1 MSIPESQL
9 ERWSHQGSIT
19 QSAQTY
25 NSIKGVLEA
34 DGTPYAGKDFKVF
47 LQGSYGNDTNIYT
60 ESDVDIVIQS
70 NEAFYYDL
78 DWLADEQKAAFHT
91 AYPGSASYGYEEFKT
106 DVVKVLKAQYGD
118 AVTVGPKAIAIA
130 ARGSRRK
137 ADVIAAVQ
145 YRQYWKFL
153 NRAEPSYNEGICF
166 FGSDG
171 TRIANFPKQHSA
183 NLTRRH
189 QASGQWFKPVV
200 RILKNARERLKDD
213 AVIKSDV
220 APSYYLEG
228 LLYNVP
234 VEMFGSSY
242 SDSLGG
248 ALEWLK
254 TAEKKD
260 FLCANE
266 RYYLLRE
273 NSPVTWRAA
282 KCEEFLAAMQELWD
296 NWYEN

>member
-9 ERWSHQGSIT
+9 ETWAHQGSIT

-25 NSIKGVLEA
+25 ASIKRVLES
-34 DGTPYAGKDFKVF
+34 DETPYAGKNFKVF
-47 LQGSYGNDTNIYT
+47 LQGSYGNDTNIYA
-60 ESDVDIVIQS
+60 ESDVDVVIQS

-78 DWLADEQKAAFHT
+78 DWLTDGQKAAFHT
-91 AYPGSASYGYEEFKT
+91 AHPGSASYGYQQFKN
-106 DVVKVLKAQYGD
+106 DVVGVLKAQYGD
-118 AVTVGPKAIAIA
+118 AVTVGPKAIAVA
-130 ARGSRRK
+130 AGGSRRK

-145 YRQYWKFL
+145 HRQYWEFT
-153 NRAEPSYNEGICF
+153 NRGEPAYHEGICF
-166 FGSDG
+166 FASDG

-189 QASGQWFKPVV
+189 QASGKWFKPLA

-213 AVIKSDV
+213 GVIKADV

-234 VEMFGSSY
+234 VELFGSSY
-242 SDSLGG
+242 SDSLRA
-248 ALEWLK
+248 ALSWLK
-254 TAEKKD
+254 KAAKQD

-273 NSPVTWRAA
+273 NSAVTWRAA
-282 KCEEFLAAMQELWD
+282 KCDEFLLAMEELWD
-296 NWYEN
+296 GWYD

>member
-47 LQGSYGNDTNIYT
+47 LQGSYGNDTNIYS

-91 AYPGSASYGYEEFKT
+91 AYPGSASYGYEEFKA

-130 ARGSRRK
+130 ASGSRRK

-153 NRAEPSYNEGICF
+153 NRAEPSYHEGICF

-213 AVIKSDV
+213 AVIKADV

-254 TAEKKD
+254 TADKKD

-282 KCEEFLAAMQELWD
+282 KCDEFLAAMQELWD
-296 NWYEN
+296 NWYDN